1 MAALSQELA
10 DSVEA
15 SGDVQKSTLPDFHK
29 HLAHLSYD
37 SVERLAKEPS
47 SGIQLTDHKRMN
59 GLMCAEGKQS
69 KNRRSEKDTDTY
81 SSIDRSNYY
90 SVFLARAKDAAAKL
104 FEHFLVYFKKK
115 FDCKIHTLRTES
127 GGEYDNVDLFCKR
140 TAVTRQRYREYL
152 PKDRVVAT
160 THHGKNIERLD
171 KEQNLQVLRLS
182 LRDETFQDA
191 ETTESKAQASVTEVA
206 SARSKK
212 KQKDGGVTNEAAQPQ
227 ELARDIVNSATEHDR
242 KTDRAIMRSKLKD
255 KWLVAMAKE
264 MQALETTGSAKSR
277 ASPRK
282 WEFGADVLR
291 CQRSVKRI
299 FVLARKWRVP
309 AKHDDVPNAFSKAEK
324 EAELDIF
331 LRLPCGM
338 VIPEDVR
345 ERLGVTNDSELVLE
359 LLKALYGLK
368 QADQL

>member
-127 GGEYDNVDLFCKR
+127 GGE
-140 TAVTRQRYREYL
+140 
-152 PKDRVVAT
+152 VVAT